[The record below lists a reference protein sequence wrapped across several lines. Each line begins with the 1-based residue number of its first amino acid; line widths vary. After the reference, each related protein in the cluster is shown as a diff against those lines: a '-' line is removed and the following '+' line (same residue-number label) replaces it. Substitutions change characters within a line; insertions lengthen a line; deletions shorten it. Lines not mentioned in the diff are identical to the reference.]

1 MVRLKVVCS
10 VEAGE
15 AEGTKTMK
23 EFKLMELNVLEN
35 QVKEAIKTF
44 GECPRDVTQW
54 AMSAGFSD

>member
-1 MVRLKVVCS
+1 MVCS